1 MYEAG
6 SLNASSA
13 SSVVVVPEHEHD
25 VSGVASMAAL
35 QDDALCIVGMGI
47 VPYISSMT
55 LNFAF

>member
-47 VPYISSMT
+47 VPTS
-55 LNFAF
+55 LQ